1 METAINCVCYD
12 APIVNRKEILRYL
25 KANEESAELK
35 SLIDEALKEALP
47 TLSYKICYREMPVC
61 LDGDCIDFNSFSTVS
76 KDLAINLAGC
86 GSAIV
91 FAATVGIK
99 IDMLIN
105 KYSRVSPAKAMVLQA
120 IGNERIES
128 LCDAFNR
135 DIATTYKV
143 VKPRFSPG
151 YGDLSLQMQNDIFK
165 ILNCSRSIGLTLQE
179 SLLMSPQKSVTAIIG
194 IKKVE
199 K

>member
-25 KANEESAELK
+25 KTNEESAELK

-47 TLSYKICYREMPVC
+47 TLSYKVCYQEMPIC
-61 LDGDCIDFNSFSTVS
+61 LNGDCIDFEAFNTSS
-76 KDLAINLAGC
+76 KDLALNLNGC
-86 GSAIV
+86 SKAIV
-91 FAATVGIK
+91 FAATIGVK

-105 KYSRVSPAKAMVLQA
+105 KYSRVSPAKALVLQA

-135 DIATTYKV
+135 DISKNYNST
-143 VKPRFSPG
+143 KPRFSPG
-151 YGDLSLQMQNDIFK
+151 YGDLSLQIQSDIFRLLDCNRK
-165 ILNCSRSIGLTLQE
+165 IGVTLQE

-194 IKKVE
+194 IVR
-199 K
+199 